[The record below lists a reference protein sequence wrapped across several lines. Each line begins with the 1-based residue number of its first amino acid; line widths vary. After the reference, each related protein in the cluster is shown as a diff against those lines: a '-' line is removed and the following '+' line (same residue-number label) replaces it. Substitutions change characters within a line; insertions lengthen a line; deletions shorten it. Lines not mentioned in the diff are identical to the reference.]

1 MAKRLGTGRL
11 QRLIRAITTDIL
23 VSNNILPAGGNSDL
37 GSAYNRFANLWVKD
51 LQLANERG
59 DWSVVEEEDYLS
71 IRNNKN
77 GKLYKFV
84 LEEVEEDPLS

>member
-1 MAKRLGTGRL
+1 VAKKLSTGRL
-11 QRLIRAITTDIL
+11 QALIKAITTQIL
-23 VSNNILPAGGNSDL
+23 VQNNIIPASPGGANL
-37 GSAYNRFANLWVKD
+37 GSSTNRFANLFVQD

-59 DWSVVEEEDYLS
+59 DWSVVEEYEYLS

-84 LEEVEEDPLS
+84 LEEVEED